1 MNGKKTKIATWHLSF
16 QGGLFPSIEFCK
28 VKLIL
33 VGCNSMLHNNWLD
46 IPWVIGV
53 HLFFFYFR
61 PTMVSYK
68 YTRRNIFNYVTR
80 LISQGQYNE
89 RCKFVLSPKSA
100 CFRTQVCPWETF
112 ELHFLLVKWFSLQHQ
127 SLSIYLKIHIT
138 RSTIFMINICIYNH
152 HSKVFMS
159 RENEGVENFV
169 WGNVRV
175 TN

>member
-1 MNGKKTKIATWHLSF
+1 M
-16 QGGLFPSIEFCK
+16 
-28 VKLIL
+28 V
-33 VGCNSMLHNNWLD
+33 D

-53 HLFFFYFR
+53 QVFFFYFR
-61 PTMVSYK
+61 PRMVSDK
-68 YTRRNIFNYVTR
+68 YTWRNIFNYVTR

-100 CFRTQVCPWETF
+100 CIGTQVCPWETF
-112 ELHFLLVKWFSLQHQ
+112 ELRFLLVKWFSLQHE
-127 SLSIYLKIHIT
+127 SLSIYLNIHTT

-152 HSKVFMS
+152 PSKVLMS
-159 RENEGVENFV
+159 RENEGVENLV